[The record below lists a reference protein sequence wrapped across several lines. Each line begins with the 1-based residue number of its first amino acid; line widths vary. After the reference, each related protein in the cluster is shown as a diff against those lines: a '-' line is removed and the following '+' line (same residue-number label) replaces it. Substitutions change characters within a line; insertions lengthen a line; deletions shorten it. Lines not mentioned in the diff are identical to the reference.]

1 MRSAATIDRVDAG
14 ADASNRSALRLAKQS
29 LRGRVLA
36 ARDDLAPRERSA
48 GASAIRERLQAL
60 PSFKR
65 ATCLLLTLPF
75 RSEWDT
81 RPLADDALREG
92 RRVVVPRVDRG
103 ARTLHLHAIEDVDRD
118 IVPGYLGVP
127 EPRTALPQVRP
138 GDVDWVLAPGVA
150 FDAQGGRLGYGGGF
164 FDRLLPLLPAESPKI
179 AGAFDVQVVDEVPME
194 PHDHRIDGI
203 ASPTL
208 MLLRGAR

>member
-14 ADASNRSALRLAKQS
+14 ADASNPSALRLAKQS
-29 LRGRVLA
+29 LRDRVLA
-36 ARDDLAPRERSA
+36 ARDDLAPRERRA
-48 GASAIRERLQAL
+48 GASAIRERLQDL

-65 ATCLLLTLPF
+65 AACLLLTLPF

-92 RRVVVPRVDRG
+92 RRVVIPRVDR
-103 ARTLHLHAIEDVDRD
+103 AVRTLQLHAIEDVDRD

-127 EPRTALPQVRP
+127 EPRAVLPQVRP
-138 GDVDWVLAPGVA
+138 GDVDWVLVPGVA

-164 FDRLLPLLPAESPKI
+164 FDRLLPLLPLAAPKI
-179 AGAFDVQVVDEVPME
+179 AGAFDVQVVDEVPMA

-203 ASPTL
+203 VSPTL
-208 MLLRGAR
+208 MLLSGAR